1 MALLTREHLEWRIKC
16 DFGDDADEALRIV
29 DRYGAGK
36 REDGGVL
43 VQLACVVMAEG
54 DMTELCKVVATAKVD
69 YHDVLD
75 ALQARHGAH
84 WRGDT

>member
-1 MALLTREHLEWRIKC
+1 MELLTREHLESRIKR
-16 DFGDDADEALRIV
+16 DFGDDADEALRII

-36 REDGGVL
+36 REDGGVF

-54 DMTELCKVVATAKVD
+54 DMAELRKVVATAKVD
-69 YHDVLD
+69 YRDVLA

-84 WRGDT
+84 WHGDT